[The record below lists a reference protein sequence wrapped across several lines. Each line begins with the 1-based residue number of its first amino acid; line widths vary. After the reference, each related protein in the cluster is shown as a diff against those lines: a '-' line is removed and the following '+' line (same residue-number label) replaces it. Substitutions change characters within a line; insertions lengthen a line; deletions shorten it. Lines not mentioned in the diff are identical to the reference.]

1 MRNQDPLEIVK
12 DLWRSRRVKLL
23 VILFGLL
30 LLSGFGACT
39 FRVCCVTFVD
49 NYAIPYKFDTRTGEI
64 TKLDRVGYHIRTP
77 LVEKIHSVDAR
88 PVQACVSA
96 IQRVL
101 NCKLVRFNEEGL
113 DLFLEWHGR
122 KNYSNDGG
130 TPAAPSELNQTLKAY
145 AYEGSNREYP
155 FLTIIRELN
164 PNEFLLPGEETTV
177 VPGAQR

>member
-130 TPAAPSELNQTLKAY
+130 TPAAPRRPAVAGGGTGGGGGGAADARSSTRSSAT
-145 AYEGSNREYP
+145 ARE
-155 FLTIIRELN
+155 FFR
-164 PNEFLLPGEETTV
+164 
-177 VPGAQR
+177 RSS